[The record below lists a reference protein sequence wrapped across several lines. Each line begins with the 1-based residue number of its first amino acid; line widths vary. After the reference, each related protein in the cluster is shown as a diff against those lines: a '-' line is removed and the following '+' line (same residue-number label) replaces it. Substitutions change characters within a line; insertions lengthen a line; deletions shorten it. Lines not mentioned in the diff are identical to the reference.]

1 MDLRVLSF
9 SAEALVSNSHYFWKD
24 FPLQGIDNDVW
35 WYYTLVV
42 GYYWSLV
49 INQFSEG
56 RRKDFWMMFA
66 HHVITLSLLCFS
78 WMINITRIGSMFNL
92 IHDIADV
99 PLELTKIC
107 IYANK
112 QRMGK
117 VGVTI
122 LAVTWVLTRL
132 VIFPLHILRS
142 AIYETNLF
150 FKEPPVGEMFRIL
163 SYILFAMHIVWTYF
177 IMQVCINCWKKE
189 EIQDSRSDDEDSGD
203 EKVD

>member
-1 MDLRVLSF
+1 MNNIYNYIWKEEHWLPENYTWKDFATQNNAPTGMDLVYPIFPVAVSLIFLRSFVERYYLKPLGKRWGVGRTKLNKFSDSGWRFICYCSLWTFGFLVLVQKPWF
-9 SAEALVSNSHYFWKD
+9 SNSHYFWKD

-99 PLELTKIC
+99 PLEEISKDTKIF
-107 IYANK
+107 
-112 QRMGK
+112 
-117 VGVTI
+117 
-122 LAVTWVLTRL
+122 L
-132 VIFPLHILRS
+132 
-142 AIYETNLF
+142 
-150 FKEPPVGEMFRIL
+150 
-163 SYILFAMHIVWTYF
+163 
-177 IMQVCINCWKKE
+177 
-189 EIQDSRSDDEDSGD
+189 
-203 EKVD
+203 